1 MLHLPLRSTLFP
13 YTTLFRSPRDQPR
26 EGALHRLH
34 RARRDHRRPQARARA
49 RRIRQPGLHQPADQ
63 EDLRHH
69 RFGENL
75 RHLRRRA
82 ERHEGSG
89 VDASTHALEV
99 SSHGTVELK
108 IPGRAEW
115 VAVARLAVAAVA
127 SRLRFSVDEIED
139 IKLAIAE
146 ACTNSIQSAGGV
158 DAGVIEIVC
167 DALENEL
174 RVTVRDNTPGL
185 HLEPVKPGGID
196 EERTEELGVFLI
208 RALMDSV
215 DYTSDPRRGTQLVIA
230 KRVSS

>member
-1 MLHLPLRSTLFP
+1 V
-13 YTTLFRSPRDQPR
+13 
-26 EGALHRLH
+26 
-34 RARRDHRRPQARARA
+34 
-49 RRIRQPGLHQPADQ
+49 
-63 EDLRHH
+63 
-69 RFGENL
+69 N
-75 RHLRRRA
+75 
-82 ERHEGSG
+82 
-89 VDASTHALEV
+89 ASTHALEI

-167 DALENEL
+167 DALQDEL
-174 RVTVRDNTPGL
+174 RVVVRDHSPGV
-185 HLEPVKPGGID
+185 HLEPAAKVSGLDDG
-196 EERTEELGVFLI
+196 RTEELGVFLI

-215 DYTSDPRRGTQLVIA
+215 DYTSDPRHGTELVMT
-230 KRVSS
+230 KRVTA